1 MLWKVI
7 IVSHEQE
14 NYILICSSRFSILV
28 QHVNFSRQRPE
39 SNSNQTKLGNLIVY
53 YIKTV
58 ITFSSWIFSHIYDEF
73 CGNLRNHKHI
83 YLFQNWNLDGKN
95 VDFIKPKRKQNA
107 NYGKYMSLVC
117 PRFEKLVL
125 LISLPRWLS
134 FYWFIWDWSFNTNFQ
149 VSPWPQNFKVSRV
162 REEPLDQ
169 AFGVKMYYNKF
180 ISSLL

>member
-28 QHVNFSRQRPE
+28 QHVNFSRQRLE
-39 SNSNQTKLGNLIVY
+39 SNSNQIKLGNLIVY
-53 YIKTV
+53 NIKTV

-95 VDFIKPKRKQNA
+95 VDFIKSKRKQ
-107 NYGKYMSLVC
+107 KC
-117 PRFEKLVL
+117 KLWK
-125 LISLPRWLS
+125 IYEFS
-134 FYWFIWDWSFNTNFQ
+134 
-149 VSPWPQNFKVSRV
+149 
-162 REEPLDQ
+162 
-169 AFGVKMYYNKF
+169 M
-180 ISSLL
+180 SSLWKASTFDFILLVYMRLIL

>member
-28 QHVNFSRQRPE
+28 QHVHFSRQKLE
-39 SNSNQTKLGNLIVY
+39 SNSNKTKLGNLIVFC
-53 YIKTV
+53 IKTV

-73 CGNLRNHKHI
+73 CGNLRNHRHI

-134 FYWFIWDWSFNTNFQ
+134 FYWFTWDWSFNTNFQ
-149 VSPWPQNFKVSRV
+149 VSPWPQNFKVSHV
-162 REEPLDQ
+162 QEENYLLP
-169 AFGVKMYYNKF
+169 FGPG
-180 ISSLL
+180 IWC